1 MVIRFIQAA
10 LIVLLAVAPAIVKA
24 QVSSGQVLGQVQKSI
39 TPSQLPSVRAPT
51 IAPQIIQ
58 TFATNGPKMLLKG
71 VRFSGN
77 TAVGSDELLS
87 GVREFVGVRVGINDL
102 LLISD
107 ILVQRYTQAGFLANV
122 TLPAQDVT
130 SGVVLFEITEAR
142 LGDVIFSDDQIDKV
156 RVERETVT
164 ETIDVANPKQQLV
177 VLDKIDRAILLLDDL
192 KGVSVSGGLQA
203 GKNEKE
209 TDLLLEVQP
218 EPVFSGSINFDN
230 FGSSNTGER
239 RLILSTS
246 YASPLNIGDQFNVIA
261 LGTEGVK
268 YGSLG
273 YRAPVGYSGLIA
285 SVQVGRME
293 YETKSIN
300 THGSSSSFDGKLQ
313 YPMTRSFS
321 ANHYLTA
328 EIERKTF
335 NAWVWMTDE
344 DGQSGGY
351 DQSEKYDLSA
361 VTIGLTGNK
370 SMANGE
376 IAYSLSLKH
385 GYVDDSGNNANQAF
399 SKLSA
404 SGNLRLPV
412 QQNLNFNLNVEAQ
425 LATNSLKPSDS
436 IYLGGFNG
444 VRAYEEGKGGGS
456 EGIRLAIEL
465 DSQLTDGVVGTLFFD
480 GGRVVDNTRKT
491 DLKGVG
497 IMLNFTSPD
506 GLQVRTIFSNPVEY
520 ETSESATPQARFGI
534 SISKVF

>member
-209 TDLLLEVQP
+209 SDLLLEVQP
-218 EPVFSGSINFDN
+218 EPILSGSINFDN
-230 FGSSNTGER
+230 FGSSETGEN
-239 RLILSTS
+239 RLILSTA
-246 YASPLNIGDQFNVIA
+246 YASPFNLGDQFTVMA
-261 LGTEGVK
+261 LRTGGVK
-268 YGSLG
+268 YGSLE
-273 YRAPVGYSGLIA
+273 YQVPVGFSGLIA
-285 SVQVGRME
+285 SVQTSGME
-293 YETKSIN
+293 YKTKSMDAD
-300 THGSSSSFDGKLQ
+300 GSSSTVKGELK
-313 YPMTRSFS
+313 YPLTRSFS
-321 ANHYLTA
+321 ENNYLSA
-328 EIERKTF
+328 GFERKSFSNKLNGITVSEY
-335 NAWVWMTDE
+335 N
-344 DGQSGGY
+344 QS
-351 DQSEKYDLSA
+351 SIT
-361 VTIGLTGNK
+361 VGLTGNK
-370 SMANGE
+370 SILNGE
-376 IAYSLSLKH
+376 IAYSLSFKN
-385 GYVDDSGNNANQAF
+385 GDFDNTDGAF
-399 SKLSA
+399 SKLLS
-404 SGNLRLPV
+404 SVNLRLPIK
-412 QQNLNFNLNVEAQ
+412 QNLNLNLSAESQ
-425 LATNSLKPSDS
+425 LASDS
-436 IYLGGFNG
+436 LNASEKFYLGGFNG
-444 VRAYEEGKGGGS
+444 VRAYEEGEGGGS
-456 EGIRLAIEL
+456 NGFRLAIEL
-465 DSQLTDGVVGTLFFD
+465 ESQISDGLVGTFFVD
-480 GGRVVDNTRKT
+480 AGRVNEEANPT

-497 IMLNFTSPD
+497 ITLNLTAPD
-506 GLQVRTIFSNPVEY
+506 GLQVKTIFSNPIEHA
-520 ETSESATPQARFGI
+520 TAESATPQARFGI